1 MKGHTILLHIRDSI
15 GRIRRHTRGGRAE
28 FFPYTKAQRSPIRAR
43 MPNKAPSRMQ
53 ARITI
58 ALFLAGL
65 LLPTALAQG
74 GARPTPQQLLW
85 HDCELGM
92 FIHFAP
98 NTWLD
103 REYDDLSL
111 PLEKF
116 NPDRLDTDQWV
127 AAAEEMGAKY
137 IVFVAKH
144 AGGFCLWPTETTD
157 YSIRNTPWRGGKGD
171 ILADLAESCRKRG
184 LRLGVYLSPADR
196 KHGAGVGGKIGG
208 TPPEAYYPPEA
219 GSKPKPGEVVQLTQ
233 QQYNDLYRRQLVEV
247 FTTVNRIL
255 GPVHGDA
262 AVFEVW
268 FDGSIVVPVGDLLE
282 KHAPK
287 AMIFQ
292 GPHATIRWV
301 GNEDG
306 TAPYPAWNAVSEK
319 DARSGEATARHG
331 TPDGDVWLPNECDA
345 RFRNTWFWN
354 TKNAETLKS
363 VAHLVDLYERSVG
376 HGAVL
381 LLNHTPDPTGRIP
394 DADVKR
400 GAEFAAEIHR
410 RYGTPLAESA
420 GEGDVLE
427 LVIPASRIA
436 RPPSASSSPTEPG
449 VARPPS
455 AGSSGNGSQPPP
467 PAPSQ
472 APPASSQAPPAPSAE
487 VIDRVIL
494 MEDLSGGER
503 VREYVL
509 EGRLAGA
516 WRELCRGTAIGH
528 KKIDRFAPAAV
539 EAVRLRITKFAA
551 RPLIR
556 RFAVFAGS

>member
-1 MKGHTILLHIRDSI
+1 M
-15 GRIRRHTRGGRAE
+15 
-28 FFPYTKAQRSPIRAR
+28 Q
-43 MPNKAPSRMQ
+43 SRTSL
-53 ARITI
+53 AFSLA
-58 ALFLAGL
+58 ALM
-65 LLPTALAQG
+65 LPAALAQTR
-74 GARPTPQQLLW
+74 ARPTPQQLVW

-116 NPDRLDTDQWV
+116 NPEQLDTDQWA
-127 AAAEEMGAKY
+127 AAAEAMGAKY
-137 IVFVAKH
+137 IIFVAKH
-144 AGGFCLWPTETTD
+144 AGGFCLWPTATTD
-157 YSIRNTPWRGGKGD
+157 YSVKSTPWRGGKGD

-184 LRLGVYLSPADR
+184 LRLGVYVSPADR
-196 KHGAGVGGKIGG
+196 RHGAGVGGKVGG

-219 GSKPKPGEVVQLTQ
+219 DSKPRPGSVVSLTQ
-233 QQYNDLYRRQLVEV
+233 EQYNDLYRRQLVEV

-282 KHAPK
+282 KYAPK
-287 AMIFQ
+287 AMVFQ

-306 TAPYPAWNAVSEK
+306 TAPYPAWNAVNEK
-319 DARSGEATARHG
+319 DAKSGEATALHG
-331 TPDGDVWLPNECDA
+331 TPDGTVWLPNECDA

-354 TKNAETLKS
+354 TRNADTLKS

-394 DADVKR
+394 EADMSR
-400 GAEFAAEIHR
+400 GAAFAAEIQR
-410 RYGTPLAESA
+410 RYGSPVAETT
-420 GEGDVLE
+420 GEGDLLE
-427 LVIPASRIA
+427 LVLLGPRVGG
-436 RPPSASSSPTEPG
+436 PH
-449 VARPPS
+449 
-455 AGSSGNGSQPPP
+455 
-467 PAPSQ
+467 
-472 APPASSQAPPAPSAE
+472 PASSAPAQPQSLPVASSRATQPASVPTSVA
-487 VIDRVIL
+487 IDRVIL

-503 VREYVL
+503 VHEYVL
-509 EGRLAGA
+509 EGRVSGQ
-516 WRELCRGTAIGH
+516 WRELHRGSAIGH
-528 KKIDRFAPAAV
+528 KKIDRFDAATV
-539 EAVRLRITKFAA
+539 DAVRLRVTKSAG

-556 RFAVFAGS
+556 RFAAFATP